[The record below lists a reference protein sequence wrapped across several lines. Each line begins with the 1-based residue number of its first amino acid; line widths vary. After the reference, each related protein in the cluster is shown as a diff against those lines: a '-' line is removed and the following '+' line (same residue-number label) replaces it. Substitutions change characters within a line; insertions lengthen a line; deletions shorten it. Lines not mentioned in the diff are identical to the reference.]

1 MLEKILHNLHLF
13 VENTFFKIIIIRR
26 SDLSRWICLP
36 QTASWPQET
45 TQGVKIKDNSSNLFF
60 PNCFLL
66 SLSQSWAI
74 AFQSPEKEETYL
86 SSPALLLFPRCE
98 ASLEHAGLY

>member
-1 MLEKILHNLHLF
+1 MDMFAANCQLATRNDA
-13 VENTFFKIIIIRR
+13 RR
-26 SDLSRWICLP
+26 
-36 QTASWPQET
+36 
-45 TQGVKIKDNSSNLFF
+45 KIKRTVVIFFFF

-86 SSPALLLFPRCE
+86 SSPALLLFSRCE

>member
-13 VENTFFKIIIIRR
+13 VENNFFFIIIIRR

-36 QTASWPQET
+36 QTANWPQET
-45 TQGVKIKDNSSNLFF
+45 TQGVKIKTVVIFF